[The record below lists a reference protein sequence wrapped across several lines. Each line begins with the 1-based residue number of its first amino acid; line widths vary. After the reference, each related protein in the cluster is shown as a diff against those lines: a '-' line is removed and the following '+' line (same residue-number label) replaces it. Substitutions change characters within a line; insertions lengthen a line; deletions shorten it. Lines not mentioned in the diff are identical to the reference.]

1 MEPAVVERKHVAD
14 RASYRAHALAAALSL
29 RDGVCPITGHVRRC
43 LDAGV
48 LAGDETDIAHVLLGL
63 AQGLA
68 AQETAGWLATS
79 QASADRR
86 WSLAFQATLD
96 GLAAR

>member
-1 MEPAVVERKHVAD
+1 MDLSEPR
-14 RASYRAHALAAALSL
+14 
-29 RDGVCPITGHVRRC
+29 TGSPANRN
-43 LDAGV
+43 L
-48 LAGDETDIAHVLLGL
+48 TDIAHVLLGL

-86 WSLAFQATLD
+86 WSLAFQATLG
-96 GLAAR
+96 GLAAP